1 MSKLRT
7 SSAAFTSACGGRLWR
22 GSGTSST
29 SRPARRWARDQI
41 PGKRFSYQVFRK
53 FIWILE
59 DSSFRIQNTYKSLKL
74 SSCSCEQEEH
84 IFSNR
89 LSVATLHSEC
99 GTIVQI
105 SIILLQLREQ
115 MIGRAW
121 NKGPHKDSALRHYAN
136 QPACPFWPLRWGPTF
151 MSTYRGVNVYLA

>member
-1 MSKLRT
+1 MRFKQVLSTLIRFCIVLRKINDRSDISKASMSKLRT
-7 SSAAFTSACGGRLWR
+7 SSAASTSACGGRPWR
-22 GSGTSST
+22 DSGTSST

-89 LSVATLHSEC
+89 LSVGTLHSEC
-99 GTIVQI
+99 GTIV
-105 SIILLQLREQ
+105 
-115 MIGRAW
+115 
-121 NKGPHKDSALRHYAN
+121 HKYPSYFCN
-136 QPACPFWPLRWGPTF
+136 YENRWLVELETKVH
-151 MSTYRGVNVYLA
+151 MKVRL